1 MQIRENSQRNSG
13 VSNEKTNK
21 ICSVVLICLSLS
33 DNDLVVTK
41 TEINMLIVFANQKG
55 GVGKSTLAL
64 LFSDYLG
71 MAGYRCRV
79 LDCDKQQSIVEK
91 YLLDL
96 TFEGI
101 HYDTEKIQN
110 DDCPVPVNPNSLF
123 RIERLPFDVLSGAI
137 RGWLDN
143 GEDSFTDSEND
154 FNIFDMPGQLD
165 IEQMEPI
172 FRLADAIITPT
183 SFSDFDNSSTLTF
196 TNALRGMNLRA
207 KRFVVPNAI
216 MTSANYSSRSDIE
229 QQLLGMGCHI
239 TPDVARTVNLSR
251 NLSTMFINPYVLAVV
266 ENAFAYIIKKLK

>member
-79 LDCDKQQSIVEK
+79 LDCDKQQSIFEK

-143 GEDSFTDSEND
+143 GEDSFTDSSIYSTCPDSWTLSKWNL
-154 FNIFDMPGQLD
+154 FSGWQMP
-165 IEQMEPI
+165 
-172 FRLADAIITPT
+172 
-183 SFSDFDNSSTLTF
+183 SSHRQASVILT
-196 TNALRGMNLRA
+196 TAPHLRSLTHYAG
-207 KRFVVPNAI
+207 
-216 MTSANYSSRSDIE
+216 
-229 QQLLGMGCHI
+229 
-239 TPDVARTVNLSR
+239 
-251 NLSTMFINPYVLAVV
+251 
-266 ENAFAYIIKKLK
+266 